1 MVENW
6 RPLRLDKCR
15 KLEVFKMSVGHD
27 NFAPRP
33 RDSNAVF
40 KATVDLLT
48 HLPSSTAQV
57 RVSFSTERN
66 SFPGEQFEEYR
77 VFLMAL
83 DWQALDCT
91 LSADRFER
99 LKVVLDIGLVRLAFE
114 EVQCR
119 ELFRCVTDTLPKL
132 RARNMIA
139 LEHTKEKWW
148 GEYCPKAS
156 LRRA

>member
-27 NFAPRP
+27 DNFAPPP

-40 KATVDLLT
+40 KATMDLLT

-57 RVSFSTERN
+57 RVSFSSDRH
-66 SFPGEQFEEYR
+66 SLLGEQFEEYR

-99 LKVVLDIGLVRLAFE
+99 LKVVLDIGLVRLAFN

-119 ELFRCVTDTLPKL
+119 ELFKCVTNALPGL
-132 RARNMIA
+132 SARNMVA
-139 LEHTKEKWW
+139 LEYTEEKWW
-148 GEYCPKAS
+148 GEYCPF
-156 LRRA
+156 RRA